1 MNINPIK
8 NSFQRKKWN
17 RNKINYLKY
26 NDNDKEVKK
35 KNEDYDNNKNN
46 TFVLRQILNT
56 GKII

>member
-17 RNKINYLKY
+17 GNKINYLKY

-35 KNEDYDNNKNN
+35 KNEDYDNNNNN